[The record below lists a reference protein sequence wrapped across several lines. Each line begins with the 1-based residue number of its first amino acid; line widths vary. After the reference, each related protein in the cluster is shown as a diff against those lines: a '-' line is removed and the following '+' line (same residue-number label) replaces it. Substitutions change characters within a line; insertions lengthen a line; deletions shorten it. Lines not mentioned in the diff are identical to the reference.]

1 MNEMQLYELWKNQ
14 KMEDP
19 DLAEELR
26 QIEGDTDAIVDR
38 FYKEMEFGTAGMRG
52 VLGAGTNRMNI
63 YTVRRATQGF
73 ANYLR
78 TQYEKPSVAIGYDSR
93 IKSDLFAK
101 EAALVMAKNGVHA
114 YLFPQLTPTP
124 TVSYAVRHLG
134 CSAGIMIT
142 ASHNP
147 AKYNGYKAYGPDG
160 CQISLEVGDAV
171 FAEIQKVG
179 LFEVA
184 LADEAEAL
192 AAGTLTMIGP
202 DLMDSYIARVRE
214 QSVNPG
220 ICEGAGLK
228 VVYTPLNGTGNLPVR
243 RILAETGVSDVT
255 VVPEQEHPD
264 GTFRTCPFPNPE
276 IREALD
282 VGLALAKKE
291 DADLLV
297 ATDPDADR
305 IGIAVKDGEDYTLFT
320 GNEVGVMLL
329 YYLAR
334 VRTEKG
340 TMPKDPIAVRTVVTS
355 RLTDAIAKDF
365 GVEIRECLTGFKF
378 IGGIIL
384 ALEEEG
390 EDDRFIFGF
399 EESYGYLAGS
409 YVRDKDAVV
418 AAMLICEMAAWYKR
432 QGISLVEALEA
443 LYRRYGYY
451 LHRQNS
457 IYCEGQEGMA
467 EMAAI
472 MNRLRAEPPV
482 EIAGLRVV
490 GYADYATS
498 AGRRLERDGWTSY
511 TIDQPKSNVLAF
523 ELEGGAG
530 VVIRPSGTEPKIKS
544 YLTGVSDTREG
555 ATALLDALDPAV
567 KKLMGF

>member
-1 MNEMQLYELWKNQ
+1 
-14 KMEDP
+14 
-19 DLAEELR
+19 
-26 QIEGDTDAIVDR
+26 
-38 FYKEMEFGTAGMRG
+38 
-52 VLGAGTNRMNI
+52 
-63 YTVRRATQGF
+63 
-73 ANYLR
+73 
-78 TQYEKPSVAIGYDSR
+78 
-93 IKSDLFAK
+93 
-101 EAALVMAKNGVHA
+101 
-114 YLFPQLTPTP
+114 
-124 TVSYAVRHLG
+124 
-134 CSAGIMIT
+134 MIT

-305 IGIAVKDGEDYTLFT
+305 IGIAVKDGETTPSL
-320 GNEVGVMLL
+320 
-329 YYLAR
+329 
-334 VRTEKG
+334 
-340 TMPKDPIAVRTVVTS
+340 P
-355 RLTDAIAKDF
+355 
-365 GVEIRECLTGFKF
+365 
-378 IGGIIL
+378 
-384 ALEEEG
+384 
-390 EDDRFIFGF
+390 
-399 EESYGYLAGS
+399 
-409 YVRDKDAVV
+409 
-418 AAMLICEMAAWYKR
+418 AMR
-432 QGISLVEALEA
+432 
-443 LYRRYGYY
+443 
-451 LHRQNS
+451 
-457 IYCEGQEGMA
+457 
-467 EMAAI
+467 
-472 MNRLRAEPPV
+472 
-482 EIAGLRVV
+482 
-490 GYADYATS
+490 S
-498 AGRRLERDGWTSY
+498 A
-511 TIDQPKSNVLAF
+511 
-523 ELEGGAG
+523 
-530 VVIRPSGTEPKIKS
+530 
-544 YLTGVSDTREG
+544 
-555 ATALLDALDPAV
+555 
-567 KKLMGF
+567 

>member
-52 VLGAGTNRMNI
+52 VLGAGNNRMNI

-384 ALEEEG
+384 ALEEKG

>member
-1 MNEMQLYELWKNQ
+1 
-14 KMEDP
+14 
-19 DLAEELR
+19 
-26 QIEGDTDAIVDR
+26 
-38 FYKEMEFGTAGMRG
+38 
-52 VLGAGTNRMNI
+52 
-63 YTVRRATQGF
+63 
-73 ANYLR
+73 
-78 TQYEKPSVAIGYDSR
+78 
-93 IKSDLFAK
+93 
-101 EAALVMAKNGVHA
+101 
-114 YLFPQLTPTP
+114 
-124 TVSYAVRHLG
+124 
-134 CSAGIMIT
+134 
-142 ASHNP
+142 
-147 AKYNGYKAYGPDG
+147 
-160 CQISLEVGDAV
+160 
-171 FAEIQKVG
+171 
-179 LFEVA
+179 
-184 LADEAEAL
+184 
-192 AAGTLTMIGP
+192 
-202 DLMDSYIARVRE
+202 
-214 QSVNPG
+214 
-220 ICEGAGLK
+220 
-228 VVYTPLNGTGNLPVR
+228 
-243 RILAETGVSDVT
+243 
-255 VVPEQEHPD
+255 
-264 GTFRTCPFPNPE
+264 
-276 IREALD
+276 
-282 VGLALAKKE
+282 
-291 DADLLV
+291 
-297 ATDPDADR
+297 
-305 IGIAVKDGEDYTLFT
+305 
-320 GNEVGVMLL
+320 MLL

-384 ALEEEG
+384 ALEEKG

-472 MNRLRAEPPV
+472 MNRSARRA
-482 EIAGLRVV
+482 ARRNRRSARR